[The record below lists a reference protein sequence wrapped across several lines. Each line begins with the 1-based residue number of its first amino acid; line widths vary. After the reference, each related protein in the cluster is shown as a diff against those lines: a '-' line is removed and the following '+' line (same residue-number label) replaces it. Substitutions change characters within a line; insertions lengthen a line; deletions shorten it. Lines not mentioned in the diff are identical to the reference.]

1 MIAQLEVILSAAA
14 MNLGMGW
21 WTVATQGFTLAN
33 FFLTTWEEYHTGV
46 RFPARPQAFDQALT
60 MPIQVLY
67 LSAFSG
73 PVEGILMIC
82 VIYLISGIYGPQVW
96 DKGILTMLHADHLSI
111 VKQLHIKNLPLNEC
125 FLTFGALG
133 LLFNISGS
141 YSNVYKAMKKKNK
154 SVVTPI
160 FGLLPFVV
168 HSGLVAAWLDGS
180 EFIRTKHLLPF
191 AVFWGA

>member
-1 MIAQLEVILSAAA
+1 
-14 MNLGMGW
+14 
-21 WTVATQGFTLAN
+21 
-33 FFLTTWEEYHTGV
+33 
-46 RFPARPQAFDQALT
+46 
-60 MPIQVLY
+60 
-67 LSAFSG
+67 
-73 PVEGILMIC
+73 MIC

-141 YSNVYKAMKKKNK
+141 YSNVYKAMKKKNE

-160 FGLLPFVV
+160 SGLLPFVV

-191 AVFWGA
+191 AVFWGASVTTST